1 MAKND
6 NVGVKFRLKAD
17 EFAKNIK
24 NGKKELK
31 NLKNETKSLAEE
43 VKKAF
48 NSSAIVGWIKVIK
61 NATNSML
68 KASEAQ
74 SEYIENLNLLDTAYG
89 STENSGRKLVKQL
102 SDLIGLDPSGLTKQ
116 LGTYRELGS
125 ALNIDSKNASL
136 LAENLLKMTQ
146 DVSSLYNLDLSE
158 ASRKLT
164 SAMAGQTEPVRRLGA
179 DITEASLQQEAYKL
193 GIDKTVESMN
203 RAEKTIM
210 IYLTLEDQLSDAN
223 GDVAKTVNSVS
234 NQTKIFKE
242 QIAIAGRQLG
252 AVFIP
257 ILKTLLPILNGVLMA
272 FNSIV
277 GVILSALGIDADSMS
292 KEFGNATTNMS
303 DDLGDLSN
311 SFGNAK
317 KKSDDLKKS
326 LRGFDK
332 LNAIYTP
339 TKSDDDTSGAGFSID
354 SGILKNLKEY
364 NMQLEEMKN
373 KATQIRDK
381 IMEWLGF
388 AKDTNGEWK
397 FSHIT
402 LGTIIATILGIIGLA
417 KGVKTIA
424 GLFKTIGGILGI
436 GGSIAA
442 GSGKTVSAIGKIS
455 GAFTKLASALGLSNV
470 ALGLIIAGI
479 AAITGTVIYLNVTPA
494 IKQIDVL
501 KGASKNTKE
510 ALGSVVK
517 EFDSLD
523 KEIKYLDWGDKIIT
537 QKDVDKVKNNLD
549 TLTSDIT
556 SKLDSQ
562 KDKALAIY
570 DETMEKTIGKEATD
584 KMREQTSNYYDNQKK
599 IVEEKTN
606 KIQEIT
612 QKASDEKRALK
623 AEEVAEIEKLE
634 KEMKES
640 TVQNLSSSKEE
651 SDKILFNM
659 KENAKALT
667 AEQASEILKNS
678 IKTRDETI
686 KNAREQYNNVVWE
699 AQKMKDAG
707 QINEDQYNKIRNSA
721 KKTRDETIKK
731 AEEQHQKVYGEFKA
745 QNEDVARYIDKDTGK
760 IKSKWDLFW
769 EDLGN
774 TVKKVMK
781 NIKSFLSGNILTTT
795 VKITGYGGGGS
806 GGRAFA
812 NGGFPDKGQMFI
824 AREKGPEYV
833 GTINGQTAVANND
846 QIVKGISSG
855 VAKAMMAVYNTT
867 GQNQVVIQAEGDTQG
882 LMNFITFKQKEQD
895 RQYSL

>member
-24 NGKKELK
+24 NGTKELK
-31 NLKNETKSLAEE
+31 NLKNTTKELAED

-48 NSSAIVGWIKVIK
+48 NSSAIVGWVKVIK
-61 NATNSML
+61 NATDSMI
-68 KASEAQ
+68 KASKAQ

-277 GVILSALGIDADSMS
+277 GVILTALGIDVDSMS

-303 DDLGDLSN
+303 EDLGDLSN
-311 SFGNAK
+311 SFGTAK

-339 TKSDDDTSGAGFSID
+339 TKSDDDTGKAGFSID
-354 SGILKNLKEY
+354 SGILGNLKEY

-373 KATQIRDK
+373 KATQIRDR

-417 KGVKTIA
+417 KGVKTVA
-424 GLFKTIGGILGI
+424 GLFKTIGGIIGI
-436 GGSIAA
+436 GGSLAK
-442 GSGKTVSAIGKIS
+442 GSSATALGVGRITS
-455 GAFTKLASALGLSNV
+455 AFSKLAAALGVSNV
-470 ALGLIIAGI
+470 ALGLIIAGM
-479 AAITGTVIYLNVTPA
+479 AAIAGTVIYLNVTPA
-494 IKQIDVL
+494 VKQIDVL
-501 KGASKNTKE
+501 KDASDETKNK
-510 ALGSVVK
+510 LKSVV
-517 EFDSLD
+517 EEIDNLD
-523 KEIKYLDWGDKIIT
+523 KQIKYLDWGDKIIT
-537 QKDVDKVKNNLD
+537 DDDVQKTKAQLD
-549 TLTSDIT
+549 TLSADIKA
-556 SKLDSQ
+556 KLEQQ
-562 KDKALAIY
+562 KNDALSIY
-570 DETMEKTIGKEATD
+570 NETMEKTIGKEATEE
-584 KMREQTSNYYDNQKK
+584 MREKTTKYYDDQKQ
-599 IVEEKTN
+599 IVDEKLN
-606 KIQEIT
+606 KINEIT
-612 QKASDEKRALK
+612 TKASKEKRSLK
-623 AEEVAEIEKLE
+623 QEEVAEIQKLE
-634 KEMKES
+634 KEVKES
-640 TVQNLSSSKEE
+640 TIKNLSSSEEE
-651 SDKILFNM
+651 STKILANM

-667 AEQASEILKNS
+667 AEQASEIIKNS
-678 IKTRDETI
+678 IKARDETI
-686 KNAREQYNNVVWE
+686 KNANEQYDKVVNE
-699 AQKMKDAG
+699 AYKMKEAG
-707 QINEDQYNKIRNSA
+707 AINEEQYQKIKASA
-721 KKTRDETIKK
+721 KSSRDETIKH
-731 AEEQHQKVYGEFKA
+731 AQEQHKKVFDEFKA
-745 QNEDVARYIDKDTGK
+745 QNKDIAKYIDEDTGG
-760 IKSKWDLFW
+760 IKSKWS
-769 EDLGN
+769 
-774 TVKKVMK
+774 VMVE
-781 NIKSFLSGNILTTT
+781 NIKSKWGELATYFKKHMLKPTIKVMSNMLSP
-795 VKITGYGGGGS
+795 TGIGH
-806 GGRAFA
+806 FA
-812 NGGFPDKGQMFI
+812 DGGFVNEGQMFI
-824 AREKGPEYV
+824 AREKGPEMV

>member
-6 NVGVKFRLKAD
+6 NVGVRFRLKSD

-24 NGKKELK
+24 NGTKELK
-31 NLKNETKSLAEE
+31 NLKNTTKELAED

-48 NSSAIVGWIKVIK
+48 NSSAIVGWVKVIK
-61 NATNSML
+61 NATDSMI
-68 KASEAQ
+68 KASKAQ

-89 STENSGRKLVKQL
+89 NTENSGRKLIQQL

-146 DVSSLYNLDLSE
+146 DVSSLYNLDLSD
-158 ASRKLT
+158 ASKKLT
-164 SAMAGQTEPVRRLGA
+164 SAMAGQTQPIRRLGA

-277 GVILSALGIDADSMS
+277 GVILTALGIDANSMS

-303 DDLGDLSN
+303 EDLGDLSN
-311 SFGNAK
+311 SFGTAK

-339 TKSDDDTSGAGFSID
+339 TKSDDDTSGTGFSID
-354 SGILKNLKEY
+354 SGILGNLKEY

-373 KATQIRDK
+373 KATQIRDR

-388 AKDTNGEWK
+388 SKDANGEWK
-397 FSHIT
+397 WTKLTWGDILVAVVT
-402 LGTIIATILGIIGLA
+402 VYNTIKAISAIS
-417 KGVKTIA
+417 GVLSKLKIVPEIDLT
-424 GLFKTIGGILGI
+424 KIGG
-436 GGSIAA
+436 A
-442 GSGKTVSAIGKIS
+442 
-455 GAFTKLASALGLSNV
+455 
-470 ALGLIIAGI
+470 
-479 AAITGTVIYLNVTPA
+479 
-494 IKQIDVL
+494 
-501 KGASKNTKE
+501 
-510 ALGSVVK
+510 
-517 EFDSLD
+517 
-523 KEIKYLDWGDKIIT
+523 
-537 QKDVDKVKNNLD
+537 
-549 TLTSDIT
+549 
-556 SKLDSQ
+556 
-562 KDKALAIY
+562 ALAIY
-570 DETMEKTIGKEATD
+570 G
-584 KMREQTSNYYDNQKK
+584 
-599 IVEEKTN
+599 IV
-606 KIQEIT
+606 
-612 QKASDEKRALK
+612 
-623 AEEVAEIEKLE
+623 
-634 KEMKES
+634 
-640 TVQNLSSSKEE
+640 
-651 SDKILFNM
+651 
-659 KENAKALT
+659 
-667 AEQASEILKNS
+667 
-678 IKTRDETI
+678 ETI
-686 KNAREQYNNVVWE
+686 KGVKKILDGDIFGGVTESVKGLALAVSGVALMFDNWPLAAAAACIGIIAAIVENWEQIKEFLEPVGTWVYENVISPIMDFISPIFEEINNE
-699 AQKMKDAG
+699 I
-707 QINEDQYNKIRNSA
+707 INPVKEIFSKVSKWIYDHIIKPVIDFFKPVY
-721 KKTRDETIKK
+721 ETIKTIIEKIYGYLSEIISGVINGIGAIIGKIIEINAKIIEIIVALGK
-731 AEEQHQKVYGEFKA
+731 AAYQYIIQPIVGWLGKA
-745 QNEDVARYIDKDTGK
+745 FSFIYDKIIRPIVNVFRNVGGWIYDHIIKPAIDKITWLKDTAVGIFQTIGTFVVDFIGGAIKLVINSIFGTIERSINFFIKMLNTAIK
-760 IKSKWDLFW
+760 IINAIP
-769 EDLGN
+769 G
-774 TVKKVMK
+774 V
-781 NIKSFLSGNILTTT
+781 NITRINEL
-795 VKITGYGGGGS
+795 KIP
-806 GGRAFA
+806 RLAE
-812 NGGFPDKGQMFI
+812 GGFVNEGQMFI
-824 AREKGPEYV
+824 AREKGPEMV